1 MIPSLGFSQLPIW
14 TARLFH
20 NSDLPP
26 YLIVVGMLVL
36 YLFLG
41 CVMDSLAMILIT
53 IPIFWSIIAVLS
65 FGLQA
70 DDVSCGS

>member
-1 MIPSLGFSQLPIW
+1 MAAYGLNVFLGFSQLPIW

-20 NSDLPP
+20 NSGLPP

-53 IPIFWSIIAVLS
+53 SRSSGRSRL
-65 FGLQA
+65 
-70 DDVSCGS
+70 